1 MQNKGLI
8 RFFAI
13 LFAVV
18 CIYQLSFTFVTN
30 KVKKDAVAFSGGDRA
45 KELAYL
51 DSIKKEPVYPIFGY
65 NFEEVQEK
73 QINKGLDLE
82 GGINVTL
89 QISVKDIIKGLANN
103 SQNPVFVKALSETEK
118 IRKAQESSFDA
129 FIRAF
134 DIANKEAGGTTRLAS
149 PDIFANRNFDEKE
162 ININS
167 TDDEVKKVLLKK
179 VDESVESAFQII
191 RERIDKFGVAQPN
204 IQKIGNTGR
213 ILVEL
218 PGAKDEVRIKKLLQ
232 STAQLE
238 FWEVYKMEEIGNFIM
253 AANQELKKQAQP
265 KKEETTTDTDSI
277 SKLKSDIEALLTDKA
292 DTESLSVGPII
303 DKMAAFGGGQVL
315 GYYALKDTAE
325 IAGYFRD
332 AHIRGLLSPEQR
344 YAKFLWSKPTTQYVL
359 DKQLVR
365 STEAKAVKMEVVEL
379 YAIKGN
385 RENKAALVGGV
396 VVDARSDF
404 DQFGKPAVSM
414 RMNSNGAKEWE
425 KLTREV
431 AARQGAVAIVLD
443 DQVYSAPNVN
453 EAISGGNSSIS
464 GNFKLEETT
473 DLANILKAGKLP
485 ASADI
490 IQSAVVGPSLGEQ
503 AIQNG
508 VISFIIGFIIVLLW
522 MIIYYGRT
530 GMYANIALLVNLLFI
545 FGVLASLGAVLTLPG
560 IAGIVFIIGTAID
573 ANIIINERVKE
584 ELRAGKTIKEAV
596 DHAFSWN
603 GALSSIFDANITTAL
618 VGIIL
623 FIFGSGP
630 IQGFATT
637 LIIGIATSLF
647 TAIFIPMLFIYSKVD
662 KGENIKFSTKLT
674 ENWFVGTNYNFLGK
688 RKLAY
693 AVSIIA
699 VIISFVSLS
708 TKGLNPGVD
717 FVGGRTYQVKF
728 AQDVNANEVKDK
740 LVTVFGSAEAKTYGA
755 ANQLRITTKYKVENE
770 STEVDNE
777 INHMLY
783 DNLKEF
789 LPSEMTFDQFMSSYD
804 NKTIGVLETSKVG
817 PTIADDLKYDA
828 LKAVL
833 GAFII
838 MFIYILISFRR
849 WQFSLGAV
857 VGLVQNVIIVLG
869 VYSLTYTI
877 MPFNMELDQHLI
889 AALLTVV
896 GFSINDTV
904 IVFDRVREFLRLR
917 RTEETGESFTDTVNL
932 ALNTTLSRTI
942 NTSLSL
948 TIVLLAV
955 FIFGG
960 ESLRG
965 FIFAMLIGIVVGTF
979 TSIFIATP
987 IMADTMIK
995 SGADKIIPQED
1006 ETTTATEIENA

>member
-13 LFAVV
+13 LFAIV

-30 KVKKDAVAFSGGDRA
+30 KVKKDAVAFSGGDRE

-65 NFEEVQEK
+65 SFEEVQEK

-134 DIANKEAGGTTRLAS
+134 EIANKEAGGTTRLAS

-167 TDDEVKKVLLKK
+167 TDDEVKKVLIKK

-218 PGAKDEVRIKKLLQ
+218 PGAKDEIRIKKLLQ

-238 FWEVYKMEEIGNFIM
+238 FWEVYKMEEIGNFLM
-253 AANQELKKQAQP
+253 AANQEIKSQTQP
-265 KKEETTTDTDSI
+265 KKEEVAVDS
-277 SKLKSDIEALLTDKA
+277 LAAPKSDIEALLTDKA
-292 DTESLSVGPII
+292 DSESSVAGPII
-303 DKMAAFGGGQVL
+303 DKMVAFGGGQVL
-315 GYYALKDTAE
+315 GYYAVKDTAE

-332 AHIRGLLSPEQR
+332 AHIRNLLSQEQR
-344 YAKFLWSKPTTQYVL
+344 YTKFLWSKPSTQYVL

-365 STEAKAVKMEVVEL
+365 STEAKAEKMEVIEL

-385 RENKAALVGGV
+385 RDNKPALSGGV

-431 AARQGAVAIVLD
+431 AAKKGAVAIVLD

-464 GNFKLEETT
+464 GNFKLEETN

-490 IQSAVVGPSLGEQ
+490 IQSAVVGPSLGQQ
-503 AIQNG
+503 AINNG
-508 VISFIIGFIIVLLW
+508 VMSFIIGFAIVLLW
-522 MIIYYGRT
+522 MVVYYGKT
-530 GMYANIALLVNLLFI
+530 GMYANIALLVNLFFI

-560 IAGIVFIIGTAID
+560 IAGIVFTIGTAID

-584 ELRAGKTIKEAV
+584 ELRAGKTIKESV

-647 TAIFIPMLFIYSKVD
+647 TAIFIPMLFIYGKVD
-662 KGENIKFSTKLT
+662 KGQDIKFSTKLT
-674 ENWFVGTNYNFLGK
+674 EKWFVGTNYNFLGK
-688 RKLAY
+688 KKIAY
-693 AVSIIA
+693 ILSIIA
-699 VIISFVSLS
+699 VILSFISLS

-728 AQDVNANEVKDK
+728 EKDVDANQVKEK
-740 LVTVFGSAEAKTYGA
+740 LVAVFGSAEAKTYGS
-755 ANQLRITTKYKVENE
+755 ANQLRITTKYKVDEE

-783 DNLKEF
+783 DNLTEY
-789 LPSEMTFDQFMSSYD
+789 LPADLTFEQFMTTHED
-804 NKTIGVLETSKVG
+804 KTIGVLETSKVG

-828 LKAVL
+828 LKAVI

-838 MFIYILISFRR
+838 MFLYILISFRR

-857 VGLVQNVIIVLG
+857 VGLIQNVIIVLG
-869 VYSLTYTI
+869 VYSATYAI

-917 RTEETGESFTDTVNL
+917 RTEDTGESFKDTVNL

-948 TIVLLAV
+948 SIVLLAI

-965 FIFAMLIGIVVGTF
+965 FIFAMLIGIIVGTF

-995 SGADKIIPQED
+995 SGADKITLLED
-1006 ETTTATEIENA
+1006 EVTTSTEIENA